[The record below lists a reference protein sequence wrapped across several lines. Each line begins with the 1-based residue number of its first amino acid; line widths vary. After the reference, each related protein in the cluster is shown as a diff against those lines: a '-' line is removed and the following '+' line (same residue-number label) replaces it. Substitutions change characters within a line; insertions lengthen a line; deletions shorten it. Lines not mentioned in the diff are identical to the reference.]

1 MPSSLQK
8 VQKHVN
14 KKKGAKASALHEFSR
29 DARRLRRAGN
39 RDEKVSRS
47 NKIQRMS
54 NNQWTERTAFFRDQL
69 PDVLHPFETAEIQH
83 LIEEYLARHDEEL
96 AELRRERREGR
107 PKSTRQVQL
116 EQAVDVERKEYV
128 SGYWMPDLQD
138 FESLQKMEAWNG
150 EWTGLANLR
159 FARVDSEGRVKTS
172 QFPPKGGSWQNT
184 KKDVVK
190 LPDFGADIVR
200 RWLRFA
206 YGGPLIINDVPDDF
220 STGASTSVLA
230 QLYAFGEY
238 IQDISF
244 RLCVLDTLI
253 SRICEPD
260 TDGKYWYPN
269 EGTVTIVHKA
279 C

>member
-39 RDEKVSRS
+39 RDEKVSRG

-69 PDVLHPFETAEIQH
+69 PDVLHPFETAEIQR

-96 AELRRERREGR
+96 AELRSERREGR

-138 FESLQKMEAWNG
+138 FESLQKMEAWDG

-159 FARVDSEGRVKTS
+159 FARVDSEGRVKAS
-172 QFPPKGGSWQNT
+172 QFPPKGGS
-184 KKDVVK
+184 
-190 LPDFGADIVR
+190 
-200 RWLRFA
+200 
-206 YGGPLIINDVPDDF
+206 
-220 STGASTSVLA
+220 
-230 QLYAFGEY
+230 
-238 IQDISF
+238 
-244 RLCVLDTLI
+244 
-253 SRICEPD
+253 
-260 TDGKYWYPN
+260 
-269 EGTVTIVHKA
+269 
-279 C
+279 